1 MPTTTLLRPMSEPA
15 FARFRDQSVADF
27 AQANVAAGRWAPA
40 QAVERSRQA
49 YERLLPQ
56 GLRTPGHHLFTVH
69 EAASGQEI
77 GAVWLAV
84 SEQLGG
90 RSGHV
95 YDLVIAP
102 SHRRRGHARAAFAAL
117 EAVARQWGVVE
128 LGLHVFMHNRPAQAL
143 YRSLGFEP
151 TGMQLQKRLA

>member
-1 MPTTTLLRPMSEPA
+1 MSESA

-27 AQANVAAGRWAPA
+27 AQANVAAGRWAPG
-40 QAVERSRQA
+40 QALERSRQA

-69 EAASGQEI
+69 AAGSGQEI

-84 SEQLGG
+84 SEQPDG
-90 RSGHV
+90 RSGYV

-102 SHRRRGHARAAFAAL
+102 PHRRQGHARAAFAAL
-117 EAVARQWGVVE
+117 EAVARQWGLVD
-128 LGLHVFMHNRPAQAL
+128 LGLHVFTHNRPAQAL
-143 YRSLGFEP
+143 YRSLGFDP
-151 TGMQLQKRLA
+151 TGMQLQKRLV